1 MSIKNKAA
9 AAAMTISL
17 AGGIGAITLAAAGSA
32 SAATPPCGSSCIDL
46 FSKQFGSH
54 GSPNFVV
61 EAEGQRAAVG
71 TPVILMRQSNSDR
84 GEDFTV
90 DQDGLTS
97 QFYALGLVSPGVALH
112 YGCTDA
118 VMGKCENNGGI
129 GVDDY
134 AYEFEYSPYG
144 AQTGLCI
151 GVGSTAGRGTKVSLQ
166 PCGASSKTVW
176 IFDSLDESTATDP
189 DGDWP
194 MINGSDTN
202 FSAPYV
208 LTYPA
213 SGYPTDQPRPQ
224 LYTTNLTGFSQGANK
239 GLPGGDDDVNSNQL
253 WSWNWGVLP

>member
-1 MSIKNKAA
+1 MSIKSKAA

-17 AGGIGAITLAAAGSA
+17 TGGIGAVAMASAGSA
-32 SAATPPCGSSCIDL
+32 NAATPPCGGSCIDL

-54 GSPNFVV
+54 SSPNFVV

-84 GEDFTV
+84 GEDFT
-90 DQDGLTS
+90 
-97 QFYALGLVSPGVALH
+97 FYNEGLVSEFYAADEVSAAVALH

-118 VMGKCENNGGI
+118 VFGRCSNNGGI
-129 GVDDY
+129 GVDDW
-134 AYEFEYSPYG
+134 AYEFQYSPYG
-144 AQTGLCI
+144 AQSGLCI
-151 GVGSTAGRGTKVSLQ
+151 GVATTALRGTKVSLQ
-166 PCGASSKTVW
+166 PCGVSGRTVW

-189 DGDWP
+189 AGDWP
-194 MINGSDTN
+194 LINGSDTN
-202 FSAPYV
+202 FSEPYV

-224 LYTTNLTGFSQGANK
+224 LYTTNLTGFAQGANN

-253 WSWNWGVLP
+253 WSWDTGVLP

>member
-17 AGGIGAITLAAAGSA
+17 AGGIGAIAVASAGSA

-54 GSPNFVV
+54 TSPNFVV
-61 EAEGQRAAVG
+61 EAENQRAAVG

-84 GEDFTV
+84 GEDFTFYNE
-90 DQDGLTS
+90 GLLS
-97 QFYALGLVSPGVALH
+97 EFYAADQVSSAVALH
-112 YGCTDA
+112 YGCTVA
-118 VMGKCENNGGI
+118 AFGSCSI
-129 GVDDY
+129 GVDDW
-134 AYEFEYSPYG
+134 AYEFQYSPYG
-144 AQTGLCI
+144 AQSGLCV
-151 GVGSTAGRGTKVSLQ
+151 GVATTAGRGTKVSLQ
-166 PCGASSKTVW
+166 PCGVSGKTVW

-189 DGDWP
+189 NGDWP
-194 MINGSDTN
+194 LINGSDTN
-202 FSAPYV
+202 FSEPYV

-224 LYTTNLTGFSQGANK
+224 LYTTNLTGFAQGANS

-253 WSWNWGVLP
+253 WSWDYGVLP